1 MKKTSSFNKI
11 IHNRSLPPHIVDIN
25 GNPLNVEEIRVR
37 FICEKIFETKI
48 LNGDRPDLYAENQE
62 FGIEV
67 TSAKTF
73 LANCMEHPI

>member
-37 FICEKIFETKI
+37 FICEKFLKQKSLMVIALIYTQKI
-48 LNGDRPDLYAENQE
+48 KSSVL
-62 FGIEV
+62 
-67 TSAKTF
+67 K
-73 LANCMEHPI
+73 